1 VERLIL
7 DTSAVIA
14 LERGHRGRADVLAD
28 DADVAITAVT
38 ASELL
43 VGVELADD
51 EYRDRRR
58 QLVEGVIE
66 RAEIIA
72 FDLEI
77 ARHHASL
84 LAHARRAGQPRGA
97 HDVQI
102 AATARATDRTIVT
115 TGATAFTGL
124 PGVAHRLLR

>member
-1 VERLIL
+1 MAEI
-7 DTSAVIA
+7 SAT
-14 LERGHRGRADVLAD
+14 D
-28 DADVAITAVT
+28 AVT

-58 QLVEGVIE
+58 QLVDGLIE

-84 LAHARRAGQPRGA
+84 LAHARRAGQPIGA
-97 HDVQI
+97 DDLQI
-102 AATARATDRTIVT
+102 ATTARATGRTIVT
-115 TGATAFTGL
+115 TDATAFKGL
-124 PGVAHRLLR
+124 PGVAHRLLG